1 MVARN
6 AFDKIPFYKLDV
18 VKLRKVKN
26 VRLGQYG
33 RGNIQPLT
41 YLYQVIVKMRIG
53 QLFGVFIY
61 NLFADLTVR
70 H

>member
-6 AFDKIPFYKLDV
+6 TFDKIPFDKLDV

-41 YLYQVIVKMRIG
+41 NLYQVIVKMRIG
-53 QLFGVFIY
+53 QLLGVFIY